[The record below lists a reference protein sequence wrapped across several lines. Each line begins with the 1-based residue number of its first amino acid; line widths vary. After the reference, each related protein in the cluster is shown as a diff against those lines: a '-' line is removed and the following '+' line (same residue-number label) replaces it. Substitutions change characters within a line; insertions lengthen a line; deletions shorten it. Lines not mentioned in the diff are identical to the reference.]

1 MNKSYF
7 FLLLLLL
14 IPLTSALTLDS
25 TASINT
31 SISNSSMSFTTTIYA
46 NQTEV
51 ESELINIT
59 NVSYT
64 NNDFSTRLIEA
75 IWWAEENKN
84 LDSSAYPKFESNND
98 TDATISNSLLYD
110 VNGSLKF
117 PISKSCNNLEAA
129 TYTPVS
135 GGAYFMNITGSALS
149 CTSGVISIDTLHYEI
164 NTSTL
169 NVLVM
174 DFSTPTIIE
183 IISDQPCDIFDIR
196 CIVVNEIVGSAI
208 LAAILFLILYL
219 IVAWR
224 LRMGFDQTVTFAIPF
239 LLMIGIM
246 FAGFS
251 IMFAFITFIVGVM
264 VAWVFNRVIKN
275 A

>member
-1 MNKSYF
+1 
-7 FLLLLLL
+7 
-14 IPLTSALTLDS
+14 
-25 TASINT
+25 
-31 SISNSSMSFTTTIYA
+31 
-46 NQTEV
+46 
-51 ESELINIT
+51 
-59 NVSYT
+59 
-64 NNDFSTRLIEA
+64 
-75 IWWAEENKN
+75 
-84 LDSSAYPKFESNND
+84 
-98 TDATISNSLLYD
+98 
-110 VNGSLKF
+110 
-117 PISKSCNNLEAA
+117 
-129 TYTPVS
+129 
-135 GGAYFMNITGSALS
+135 
-149 CTSGVISIDTLHYEI
+149 
-164 NTSTL
+164 L